1 MAFGAKI
8 QITADR
14 SSAGKSAFNQSIKD
28 LARDSKAE
36 VKISALDL
44 SQDVI
49 NKAFESKQ
57 AVLTVKRINMDAAI
71 ADVQKKLSEMLSH
84 LSVSNGISISGLVD
98 YAGGDNMAKQAEKNA
113 AAYEKEAAALET
125 SAKKKREAAQ
135 ASAEYKAELKALEPL
150 IQNARQAYKS
160 ETSSSSKTR
169 IGDETVVS
177 QLADQWKALTQAFE
191 NYKAA
196 RTQDDTAATDIAE
209 RAKAIIELVT
219 STQEATEANDAYLA
233 SLKAMEPAISNA
245 RSAYKQATGSNPQKA
260 ITDEDTLALL
270 TEQWE
275 RLTDAVEQYKSQKVD
290 DPIAK
295 EAILEQ
301 ASAITKLVTETQAAT
316 RAEAEQEKQIEQ
328 NIAAKKREEAQNAS
342 LSKSIVSQYN
352 AVTKYIND
360 NPKAMQKTGYATSL
374 TEIQKKLL
382 DAKNG
387 LTTLDRTQLNN
398 LAAQFK
404 NVQGQI
410 NEANAAGQT
419 FVGMVQKLYGKFG
432 GWYLISQSFT
442 LMVRALK
449 QMVVKVK
456 ELDAAMTE
464 LRKVTAA
471 TEAAYDAFFES
482 ATERASKVGATLTDT
497 ITASADFARLGYS
510 MSEAAELADAAL
522 IYKNVGDGIT
532 DVSTASEYLISTMKA
547 FGVEATDVMS
557 IVDKFNQV
565 GNEYAISSSG
575 LGEALQRS
583 ASALASAGNTLEE
596 SIGLAVGMNNVL
608 QNPEKVGTALS
619 TASMYLRAAKTEAEE
634 AGESTDGMANSVSEL
649 RDELLRLSGVDV
661 MLNANEFKSTFQI
674 YKELAEVWEDIADV
688 DQANI
693 LELIG
698 GKRNAN
704 ANAALLT
711 NFEQAES
718 AMKSAMNS
726 SGSALAENEKYLD
739 SINGKLSQLSATFE
753 SLSAHIVNSDIVKI
767 ALDVANWIMK
777 GVDGLARANALLP
790 ILIAG
795 FGVIK
800 SVVGPEGGSAATT
813 SILMA
818 TWNEQA
824 A

>member
-28 LARDSKAE
+28 LAKDSKAE

-49 NKAFESKQ
+49 NKAFDGKQ
-57 AVLTVKRINMDAAI
+57 AVLTVKQINVDAAI

-84 LSVSNGISISGLVD
+84 LSVTNGISISGLVD
-98 YAGGDNMAKQAEKNA
+98 YAGGDNLAKQAEKNA

-150 IQNARQAYKS
+150 IQNAKQAYKS
-160 ETSSSSKTR
+160 ATSANSKTQ
-169 IGDETVVS
+169 IGDKDIVA
-177 QLADQWKALTQAFE
+177 QLTTQYRELTSAVE
-191 NYKAA
+191 NYKASGQ
-196 RTQDDTAATDIAE
+196 QDDAAASSIRD
-209 RAKAIIELVT
+209 KAQALV
-219 STQEATEANDAYLA
+219 D
-233 SLKAMEPAISNA
+233 
-245 RSAYKQATGSNPQKA
+245 
-260 ITDEDTLALL
+260 
-270 TEQWE
+270 
-275 RLTDAVEQYKSQKVD
+275 
-290 DPIAK
+290 
-295 EAILEQ
+295 
-301 ASAITKLVTETQAAT
+301 LVSKTQAAARAEKELEKQVERT
-316 RAEAEQEKQIEQ
+316 NAANKRAEAQS
-328 NIAAKKREEAQNAS
+328 AS
-342 LSKSIVSQYN
+342 LYKSIASQYN
-352 AVTKYIND
+352 TVSKYISD
-360 NPKAMQKTGYATSL
+360 NPKAMNNSAFASAL
-374 TEIQKKLL
+374 SSIQTQLAN
-382 DAKNG
+382 AKAG
-387 LTTLDRTQLNN
+387 VIELDRTQLNN
-398 LAAQFK
+398 LMTEFR

-410 NEANAAGQT
+410 NAANASGQT
-419 FVGMVQKLYGKFG
+419 FAGMVQKLYEKFG

-442 LMVRALK
+442 LMVRTLK
-449 QMVVKVK
+449 QMVANVR

-464 LRKVTAA
+464 LRKVTDA
-471 TEAAYDAFFES
+471 TEAAYDAFFEG

-634 AGESTDGMANSVSEL
+634 AGESTDGMASSVSEL

-674 YKELAEVWEDIADV
+674 YKELAEVWEDLADV

-753 SLSAHIVNSDIVKI
+753 SLSAHVVNSDLVKVV
-767 ALDVANWIMK
+767 LDVANTLVGW
-777 GVDGLARANALLP
+777 VDSIASANMLLP
-790 ILIAG
+790 TLMAG
-795 FGVIK
+795 FVTIK

-813 SILMA
+813 SILMV

>member
-14 SSAGKSAFNQSIKD
+14 SAAGKSAFNQSIKE
-28 LARDSKAE
+28 LAADSKAE
-36 VKISALDL
+36 VKVKISALDL

-49 NKAFESKQ
+49 NKAFDGKQ
-57 AVLTVKRINMDAAI
+57 AVLTVKKIDVSSAI
-71 ADVQKKLSEMLSH
+71 ADVQKQLSEMLSH

-113 AAYEKEAAALET
+113 EAYKKEAAALE
-125 SAKKKREAAQ
+125 
-135 ASAEYKAELKALEPL
+135 AS
-150 IQNARQAYKS
+150 
-160 ETSSSSKTR
+160 
-169 IGDETVVS
+169 
-177 QLADQWKALTQAFE
+177 TQAVE
-191 NYKAA
+191 NYKA
-196 RTQDDTAATDIAE
+196 TGQQDDAAAAVIRDQAQALVDLVSNTQAAA
-209 RAKAIIELVT
+209 RAKAEL
-219 STQEATEANDAYLA
+219 
-233 SLKAMEPAISNA
+233 
-245 RSAYKQATGSNPQKA
+245 
-260 ITDEDTLALL
+260 
-270 TEQWE
+270 
-275 RLTDAVEQYKSQKVD
+275 
-290 DPIAK
+290 
-295 EAILEQ
+295 
-301 ASAITKLVTETQAAT
+301 
-316 RAEAEQEKQIEQ
+316 EKKTEQ
-328 NIAAKKREEAQNAS
+328 NIKTMERETAQNAS
-342 LSKSIVSQYN
+342 LNKSIASQYN
-352 AVTKYIND
+352 TVTKYIND
-360 NPKAMQKTGYATSL
+360 NPKAMSNSAFASTLSNIQTQLANAKTGVIEL
-374 TEIQKKLL
+374 
-382 DAKNG
+382 N
-387 LTTLDRTQLNN
+387 RTQLND
-398 LAAQFK
+398 LMTQFRD
-404 NVQGQI
+404 VQGRI

-419 FVGMVQKLYGKFG
+419 FGGMLQKLYSKFG
-432 GWYLISQSFT
+432 SWYLISQTFT
-442 LMVRALK
+442 LMVRTLK
-449 QMVVKVK
+449 QMVTNVK

-464 LRKVTAA
+464 LRKVTDA
-471 TEAAYDAFFES
+471 TEAAYDAFFEN
-482 ATERASKVGATLTDT
+482 ATERAKSVGATLTDT

-557 IVDKFNQV
+557 IVDRFNQV
-565 GNEYAISSSG
+565 GNEYSISSSG

-583 ASALASAGNTLEE
+583 ASALAAAGNTLEE

-649 RDELLRLSGVDV
+649 RDELLKLSGVDI
-661 MLNANEFKSTFQI
+661 MLNANEFKSTYQI
-674 YKELAEVWEDIADV
+674 YKELAEVWEDLADI

-753 SLSAHIVNSDIVKI
+753 SLSAHVVNSDLVKVT
-767 ALDVANWIMK
+767 LDVANTLVGW
-777 GVDGLARANALLP
+777 VDSMASANMLLPALL
-790 ILIAG
+790 AG
-795 FGVIK
+795 FVTIK
-800 SVVGPEGGSAATT
+800 SVVGPKGGSAATT
-813 SILMA
+813 SILMV

>member
-14 SSAGKSAFNQSIKD
+14 SSAGKSAFNQSIKE
-28 LARDSKAE
+28 LAKDSKAE

-49 NKAFESKQ
+49 NKAFEGKQ
-57 AVLTVKRINMDAAI
+57 AVLTVKQINVDAAI

-98 YAGGDNMAKQAEKNA
+98 YAGGDNLAKQAEKNA
-113 AAYEKEAAALET
+113 AAYEKEAAALDANKE
-125 SAKKKREAAQ
+125 KKRQAAQ
-135 ASAEYKAELKALEPL
+135 A
-150 IQNARQAYKS
+150 NADYVA
-160 ETSSSSKTR
+160 
-169 IGDETVVS
+169 G
-177 QLADQWKALTQAFE
+177 
-191 NYKAA
+191 
-196 RTQDDTAATDIAE
+196 
-209 RAKAIIELVT
+209 
-219 STQEATEANDAYLA
+219 
-233 SLKAMEPAISNA
+233 LKAMESHLKNA
-245 RSAYKQATGSNPQKA
+245 KKAYEQAFSTDPKKR
-260 ITDEDTLALL
+260 ITDEAVLDSLIAQYNQL
-270 TEQWE
+270 TEAEAQYKANAVGD
-275 RLTDAVEQYKSQKVD
+275 TDAVDAIVEKSR
-290 DPIAK
+290 
-295 EAILEQ
+295 AIVE
-301 ASAITKLVTETQAAT
+301 LVANTQAET
-316 RAEAEQEKQIEQ
+316 RAEKELEAQIERT
-328 NIAAKKREEAQNAS
+328 NKSRKREEAQNAS
-342 LSKSIVSQYN
+342 LNKSIASQYN
-352 AVTKYIND
+352 TVSKYISD
-360 NPKAMQKTGYATSL
+360 NPKAMNNSAFASTLSNIQTQLANAKTGVI
-374 TEIQKKLL
+374 E
-382 DAKNG
+382 
-387 LTTLDRTQLNN
+387 LDRTQLND
-398 LAAQFK
+398 LMTQFR

-419 FVGMVQKLYGKFG
+419 FGGMVQKLYEKFG

-442 LMVRALK
+442 FMVRTFK
-449 QMVVKVK
+449 QMVTNVK

-464 LRKVTAA
+464 LRKVTDA

-522 IYKNVGDGIT
+522 IYKNVGDDIT

-674 YKELAEVWEDIADV
+674 YKELAEVWEDLEDV

-753 SLSAHIVNSDIVKI
+753 SLSAHVVNSDLVKVV
-767 ALDVANWIMK
+767 LDVANTLVGW
-777 GVDGLARANALLP
+777 VDSIASANMLLP
-790 ILIAG
+790 ALMAG
-795 FGVIK
+795 FVTIK
-800 SVVGPEGGSAATT
+800 SVVGPKGGSAATT

>member
-14 SSAGKSAFNQSIKD
+14 SSAGKSAFNQSIKE
-28 LARDSKAE
+28 LAKDSKAE

-49 NKAFESKQ
+49 NKAFEGKQ
-57 AVLTVKRINMDAAI
+57 AVLTVKQINVDAAI

-98 YAGGDNMAKQAEKNA
+98 YAGGDNLAKQAEKNA
-113 AAYEKEAAALET
+113 AAYEKEAAALDANKE
-125 SAKKKREAAQ
+125 KKRQAAQ
-135 ASAEYKAELKALEPL
+135 A
-150 IQNARQAYKS
+150 NADYVA
-160 ETSSSSKTR
+160 
-169 IGDETVVS
+169 G
-177 QLADQWKALTQAFE
+177 
-191 NYKAA
+191 
-196 RTQDDTAATDIAE
+196 
-209 RAKAIIELVT
+209 
-219 STQEATEANDAYLA
+219 
-233 SLKAMEPAISNA
+233 LKAMESHLKNA
-245 RSAYKQATGSNPQKA
+245 KKAYEQAFSTDPKKR
-260 ITDEDTLALL
+260 ITDEAVLDSLIAQYNQL
-270 TEQWE
+270 TEAEAQYKANAVGD
-275 RLTDAVEQYKSQKVD
+275 TDAVDAIVEKSR
-290 DPIAK
+290 
-295 EAILEQ
+295 AIVE
-301 ASAITKLVTETQAAT
+301 LVANTQAET
-316 RAEAEQEKQIEQ
+316 RAEKELEAQIERT
-328 NIAAKKREEAQNAS
+328 NKSRKREEAQNAS
-342 LSKSIVSQYN
+342 LNKSIASQYN
-352 AVTKYIND
+352 TVSKYISD
-360 NPKAMQKTGYATSL
+360 NPKAMNNSAFASTLSNIQTQLANAKTGVI
-374 TEIQKKLL
+374 E
-382 DAKNG
+382 
-387 LTTLDRTQLNN
+387 LDRTQLND
-398 LAAQFK
+398 LMTQFR

-419 FVGMVQKLYGKFG
+419 FGGMVQKLYEKFG

-442 LMVRALK
+442 FMVRTFK
-449 QMVVKVK
+449 QMVTNVK

-464 LRKVTAA
+464 LRKVTDA

-522 IYKNVGDGIT
+522 IYKNVGDDIT

-661 MLNANEFKSTFQI
+661 MLNEDTFKSTYQI
-674 YKELAEVWEDIADV
+674 YKELAEVWEDLADV

-753 SLSAHIVNSDIVKI
+753 SLSAHVVNSDIVKI
-767 ALDVANWIMK
+767 ALDVANTVMK
-777 GVDGLARANALLP
+777 GVDGLAKANALLP